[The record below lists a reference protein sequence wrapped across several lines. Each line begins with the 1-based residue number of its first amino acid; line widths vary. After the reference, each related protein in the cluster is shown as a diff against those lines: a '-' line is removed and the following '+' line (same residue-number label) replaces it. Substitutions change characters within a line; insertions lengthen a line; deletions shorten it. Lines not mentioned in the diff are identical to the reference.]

1 MSLAAAALPASRRLS
16 AEDIVMRA
24 GILALVAFLV
34 LAIALP
40 LATLLSK
47 SFQDGDGRF
56 VGLANYVRYF
66 ATPTL
71 VASLWNSFWVAALST
86 AIVVPLAFLYA
97 YGLTRTRMRAKP
109 AVHGAGAAAAVC
121 ALAALGHLVH
131 LHLRQPGVPEELADG
146 RQRLR
151 ADRHHPGAGV
161 LLLPARADDPDHRPV
176 ARRRAALRGGRGHGH
191 AALARVLDRDAAGRA
206 LRPDL
211 GRCSSS
217 SRWSSPTSA
226 SPR

>member
-1 MSLAAAALPASRRLS
+1 
-16 AEDIVMRA
+16 MRA

-34 LAIALP
+34 LRYRPAARHAAVEELP
-40 LATLLSK
+40 GR
-47 SFQDGDGRF
+47 DGHF

-97 YGLTRTRMRAKP
+97 YGLTRTRMPAKP
-109 AVHGAGAAAAVC
+109 LFI
-121 ALAALGHLVH
+121 ALALLPLFAPSLLSAISFIYIFGNQGFLKSWLMGASVYGPIGIVLAQVFYCFPHALMILVTA
-131 LHLRQPGVPEELADG
+131 LSLADG
-146 RQRLR
+146 R
-151 ADRHHPGAGV
+151 P
-161 LLLPARADDPDHRPV
+161 
-176 ARRRAALRGGRGHGH
+176 LRGGRGHGY
-191 AALARVLDRDAAGRA
+191 AALARVLDRDPAGRA

-211 GRCSSS
+211 RPCSSCS
-217 SRWSSPTSA
+217 PWSSPISA